1 MVTIREFF
9 SSMETGGYY
18 YSLGLLMLLFLLI
31 KGKKEWKNVFSY
43 VLIVVLAINPIA
55 AKILCK
61 FTGKTQDYVS
71 LGLVVPLLA
80 FIAYSFTRISLLG
93 EDEEEKGRERLA
105 ILLLTA
111 TAVFAGS
118 LYPFSEIRSP
128 FNTQKVSYTT
138 QQALEMDY
146 DGEERILVQIVQ
158 AAGEMEES
166 GMKACLAAPKKIAEC
181 MRRSHPEIRLV
192 YGRDMWQVGTAKY
205 INDAYDGTVT
215 MLYQAMEAEEYNPEE
230 VILLAMTTDCNLI
243 VLRQELSEDFAGQ
256 NGWTLLP
263 YEQTGL
269 WTYVRNY

>member
-18 YSLGLLMLLFLLI
+18 YSLGLLMLLFLLL

-80 FIAYSFTRISLLG
+80 FIAYSFARISLLG
-93 EDEEEKGRERLA
+93 EDEEEKGRKRLA

-146 DGEERILVQIVQ
+146 NGEERILVQIVQ

-230 VILLAMTTDCNLI
+230 VILLAMATDCNLI

-269 WTYVRNY
+269 WAYVRNY